1 MQAIFTLE
9 QINIKR
15 TSRRKVEEEDLMMVE
30 QLECLWT
37 LIYNFIHLFPVLRK
51 AYLMAAL
58 CSNTSPPPPPSLSW
72 KRLAESPI
80 LVSKKARDGSRGLR
94 KEESETGSFQSVSVE
109 VVAEKAERFGGE
121 KLKGG
126 ECLFG
131 AVAPGVKKLRKRPTK
146 IVIPASGGDGSL
158 GIGEA
163 FFRKDEDVGR
173 EMEFEGS
180 GYCLASRRGTRHM
193 MEDGYGVM
201 TNIHGDSKQAFFG
214 VFDGH
219 GGRAAVDFVSQKLG
233 NNIITAVEEVKE
245 RDEEGRL
252 ESAIK
257 AGYLIT
263 DREFLSKGVSSGA
276 CAATVL
282 LKNGELHVSNVGDC
296 RVVMSRKGIADA
308 LTTDHRPGRED
319 ERIRIENLGGYVNC
333 HNGVWR
339 VQDSLA
345 ISRAIGDVN
354 LKEWIISEPETRRLS
369 LTQDCEFLIMASDG
383 LWDKVSNQEAVDIV
397 MKKKNSMQSCKD
409 LVEISCNRGNRDDIT
424 VMVVDL
430 QTFCTI
436 G

>member
-1 MQAIFTLE
+1 
-9 QINIKR
+9 
-15 TSRRKVEEEDLMMVE
+15 MVE
-30 QLECLWT
+30 QLECIWAF
-37 LIYNFIHLFPVLRK
+37 IYMVLHLFPVLRK
-51 AYLMAAL
+51 AAYPMAI
-58 CSNTSPPPPPSLSW
+58 CSNTSASSPPCLSW
-72 KRLAESPI
+72 KRLAESPA
-80 LVSKKARDGSRGLR
+80 LASKKARDGSRGLR
-94 KEESETGSFQSVSVE
+94 KEEIESGGLQSVLTELVVE
-109 VVAEKAERFGGE
+109 KVERFCEE
-121 KLKGG
+121 KPKAG
-126 ECLFG
+126 ECLSDT
-131 AVAPGVKKLRKRPTK
+131 VASGVKKLRKRPAK
-146 IVIPASGGDGSL
+146 IVIPSNNECGGNGSL

-173 EMEFEGS
+173 DIEVEGS

-219 GGRAAVDFVSQKLG
+219 GGRAAVDFLSEKLG
-233 NNIITAVEEVKE
+233 NNIITAVEEV
-245 RDEEGRL
+245 EEENEDRL
-252 ESAIK
+252 KLAIK
-257 AGYLIT
+257 AGYLLT
-263 DREFLSKGVSSGA
+263 DNEFINKGVSSGA

-319 ERIRIENLGGYVNC
+319 ERARIENLGGYVSF

-354 LKEWIISEPETRRLS
+354 LKEWIISEPETRRLQ

-383 LWDKVSNQEAVDIV
+383 LWDKVSNQEAVDVV
-397 MKKKNSMQSCKD
+397 MKKGNSMQTCKE

-430 QTFCTI
+430 QTFCTV